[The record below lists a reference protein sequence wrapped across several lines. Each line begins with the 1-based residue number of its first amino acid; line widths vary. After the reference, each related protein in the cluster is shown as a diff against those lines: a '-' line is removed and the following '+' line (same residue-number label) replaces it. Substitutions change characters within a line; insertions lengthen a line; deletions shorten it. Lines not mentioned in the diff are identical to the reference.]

1 MIFVILNAV
10 NNLVFISKIL
20 CRLRMTGNDF
30 CHSERSEESGF
41 HKQDPLQAQDD
52 KTARPFGRAVS
63 RSVSAQN

>member
-52 KTARPFGRAVS
+52 RK
-63 RSVSAQN
+63 